1 MFSKNVAI
9 RCPYCGAGFS
19 IPVGAKYISTEAIA
33 IDKSRNL
40 PGQNTICPNPRCYR
54 DIFYSLYSSLAN
66 TMKVTVLRMCERR
79 LPWLNLKSAIE

>member
-54 DIFYSLYSSLAN
+54 DIFIHY
-66 TMKVTVLRMCERR
+66 TVVWQIHES
-79 LPWLNLKSAIE
+79 NSTQNV